1 MKFITQIILIILL
14 RAGHIESLVCP
25 ENMEKIDKI
34 GDHLCYGLVPIANG
48 TMSFDDAG
56 PSCEKSF
63 TEGVKVVQPH
73 TREQLQGSTV
83 HFLNTQSTKSFET
96 FFKRN

>member
-1 MKFITQIILIILL
+1 MKFVSQTIFLLLL

-34 GDHLCYGLVPIANG
+34 GDHLCYGMIPTANG

-83 HFLNTQSTKSFET
+83 RFLNAQSTNSFEV